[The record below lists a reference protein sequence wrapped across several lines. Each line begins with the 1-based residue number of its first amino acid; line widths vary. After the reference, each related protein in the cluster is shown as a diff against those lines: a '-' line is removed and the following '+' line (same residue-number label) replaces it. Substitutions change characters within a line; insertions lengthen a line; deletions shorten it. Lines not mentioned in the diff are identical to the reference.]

1 MKPNWFFLNFLNFF
15 AIFLE
20 FPIPSRFGMDKNEN
34 FFFLTIWASPVPF
47 WLEKKP
53 YWCFFIFFCYFSRIP
68 YSGSGSNGLE
78 REFFFSLNLS
88 LSHPVLGR
96 NIAIIMFFNFLHF
109 FGIPYSVSGWNGSER
124 EFFFSLILSLS
135 RLILAWNEA
144 TTMFFDFLNFFA
156 IFLEFLILG
165 RVGMDRNENFFF
177 LSFSACPV

>member
-1 MKPNWFFLNFLNFF
+1 MMFFNFLNFF
-15 AIFLE
+15 AIFVE
-20 FPIPSRFGMDKNEN
+20 FRITGWVGMDQNEI
-34 FFFLTIWASPVPF
+34 FFSLIFSASPVPL

-53 YWCFFIFFCYFSRIP
+53 YWCFFNCFCYFSRIP
-68 YSGSGSNGLE
+68 YSGSGSNGSE

-144 TTMFFDFLNFFA
+144 TMMFSDFLNFFA

>member
-1 MKPNWFFLNFLNFF
+1 M
-15 AIFLE
+15 
-20 FPIPSRFGMDKNEN
+20 
-34 FFFLTIWASPVPF
+34 
-47 WLEKKP
+47 
-53 YWCFFIFFCYFSRIP
+53 
-68 YSGSGSNGLE
+68 
-78 REFFFSLNLS
+78 
-88 LSHPVLGR
+88 GR

-144 TTMFFDFLNFFA
+144 TMMFSDFLNFFA

-177 LSFSACPV
+177 SHSRPVPSSFGLKWSHNDVLWIFKFFYYFFGIPYSRSGWNGSEWEYFCSLILSWSSPVLALKEAILMFFNFLIFLLFFRNSIFRIG

>member
-1 MKPNWFFLNFLNFF
+1 MSHPVLAWKEAIMMFFNFLNFF
-15 AIFLE
+15 AIFVE
-20 FPIPSRFGMDKNEN
+20 FRITGWVGMDQNEI
-34 FFFLTIWASPVPF
+34 FFSLIFSASPVPL

-53 YWCFFIFFCYFSRIP
+53 YWCFFNCFCYFSR
-68 YSGSGSNGLE
+68 
-78 REFFFSLNLS
+78 
-88 LSHPVLGR
+88 
-96 NIAIIMFFNFLHF
+96 
-109 FGIPYSVSGWNGSER
+109 IPYSVSGWNGSER

-144 TTMFFDFLNFFA
+144 TMMFSDFLNFFA